1 VKNHTSMDHSSTQK
15 KQIVGIVL
23 LVIAM
28 LIVPIMDAIAKSL
41 SDQYSIMQLVWAR
54 FFFHFIVIAPL
65 ALWRHGPKSFI
76 TERPVLQT
84 TRGLL
89 LLACTACFWGSIK
102 FIPLA
107 NAIAIIFFDAVI
119 LVALSALFLKEK
131 IPTNRW
137 LASGFGLIGVL
148 MIVRPGLDGF
158 HWASLLALAAATF
171 FALYILSTRFLA
183 GQAPPLV
190 TLSYQ
195 SVGGFVVM
203 TLLIPWFWIT
213 PTYTDFILMVT
224 MALTGAMG
232 HLLLIRSFE
241 FAEASLLAPYLYTEI
256 IMQAVLGYWIFG
268 DLPDTWAWAGI
279 AVIISVGIF
288 LSLVSTTNSAST
300 QKLP

>member
-1 VKNHTSMDHSSTQK
+1 MKNHTSMDHSSTQK

-65 ALWRHGPKSFI
+65 ALWRHGSKSFI

-171 FALYILSTRFLA
+171 FSLYILSTRFLA